1 MTYLL
6 DTNVCVEVIRSRS
19 ASVIE
24 RIRSEPIGQ
33 IAIGTV
39 TVAELGYG
47 VAKSSQKT
55 KNKVALLQF
64 LAPFEILPFD
74 QEAAQQYG
82 IIRRGLERNGER
94 IGPMDLLIAAQA
106 LSADLTLVTNNVGEF
121 KRVQGLR
128 VEDWTRAPADGADKA
143 P

>member
-6 DTNVCVEVIRSRS
+6 DTNVCIEVIRRESET
-19 ASVIE
+19 VIE
-24 RIRSEPIGQ
+24 RIRSEPIGE
-33 IAIGTV
+33 IGIGTV
-39 TVAELGYG
+39 TVAELEYG
-47 VAKSSQKT
+47 VAKSSQET

-82 IIRRGLERNGER
+82 IIRQQLERGGER
-94 IGPMDLLIAAQA
+94 IGPMDLMIAAQA

-121 KRVQGLR
+121 QRVEGLR
-128 VEDWTRAPADGADKA
+128 VEDWT
-143 P
+143 